1 MSDCYMSDRVFQ
13 LTYLYAAIH
22 NVLIYNGHALSSF
35 RLWPIGHNLLGQNFG
50 SRVFESTCG
59 CRQGQHW
66 GGQQYENCIY
76 FRNCPMLC
84 VGSL

>member
-1 MSDCYMSDRVFQ
+1 MSSV
-13 LTYLYAAIH
+13 LH
-22 NVLIYNGHALSSF
+22 KGLIYINSS
-35 RLWPIGHNLLGQNFG
+35 RHVGVGK
-50 SRVFESTCG
+50 VSTG
-59 CRQGQHW
+59 